1 MAVDELTEFK
11 RTFFQECDELL
22 GDLEGHLTALKDGR
36 VEDEVLHA
44 AFRAIHSIKGGAGA
58 FGFSELVTFAHVFEN
73 VLDLLRSHKLELDNA
88 KAALLIR
95 AADVLADLVAAAR
108 TGTAPAA
115 GFGEDVLREL
125 HALAG
130 TEAGAAN
137 GGELDDVF
145 ASARAATAA
154 PVPAAPPAEPA
165 RRTLTIRFAPGA
177 EMFRRANDP
186 LLLIRELKTLGT
198 LTTRSDASRLPPLEE
213 MEPDEAYL
221 EWQIELKTSE
231 PREAVEE
238 VFEFVVGDCLLT
250 VADPMAGTAAAP
262 EQPAPE
268 AGGAPAAA
276 AGAAATRAAD
286 GGGEPAASGAVA
298 RADPTQAPGAAAPG
312 ARSRPYP
319 IRRRRRSGS
328 TSTRSTAWST
338 WSASWSSP
346 RRS

>member
-22 GDLEGHLTALKDGR
+22 GDLEGHLTALKDGQA
-36 VEDEVLHA
+36 EDEVLNA

-73 VLDLLRSHKLELDNA
+73 VLDLLRSHKLELDDA

-130 TEAGAAN
+130 TEAGADN
-137 GGELDDVF
+137 GGDLDDVF
-145 ASARAATAA
+145 ASALAAAA
-154 PVPAAPPAEPA
+154 PPAPAETPAEPA

-186 LLLIRELKTLGT
+186 LLLIRELK
-198 LTTRSDASRLPPLEE
+198 DARHADDAER
-213 MEPDEAYL
+213 
-221 EWQIELKTSE
+221 
-231 PREAVEE
+231 RE
-238 VFEFVVGDCLLT
+238 
-250 VADPMAGTAAAP
+250 
-262 EQPAPE
+262 
-268 AGGAPAAA
+268 PAAA
-276 AGAAATRAAD
+276 ARGDGAGRGLPRVADRAQDQRAARGGRGGVRVRGRGLPADGRRPDGWGRRGSGAA
-286 GGGEPAASGAVA
+286 GA
-298 RADPTQAPGAAAPG
+298 
-312 ARSRPYP
+312 
-319 IRRRRRSGS
+319 
-328 TSTRSTAWST
+328 
-338 WSASWSSP
+338 
-346 RRS
+346 